1 MENKEMLINKDEFDK
16 YDELAKDDIKINS
29 IDLLLHEAS
38 KYPVYTKEE
47 EVEVFTR
54 YKENPTIELRNEII
68 NHNIKFVIYIAKKFT
83 GSFNVDFEDIVS
95 YGFEGLIIAIN
106 KYDVDTGNKF
116 STYAYNWIASVIRRR
131 CSKESLLISIPAYIQ
146 NSIYKYCAKINEF
159 YIENGYYPSEKEIN
173 EILNVTEEERAM
185 IFSYFDIKN
194 MNSLNIEINDDP
206 HDYTELGDMIADS
219 KKDEYESKELFKIVN
234 EMLDRYLETY
244 VSKNKRD
251 MYREIIKRRLCLDG
265 ENDETLEE
273 ISRDFNLSRERVRQ
287 IVDKFIKYV
296 KSPNN
301 IKKIIDFKTNL

>member
-16 YDELAKDDIKINS
+16 YDEIAKDDIKINS

-83 GSFNVDFEDIVS
+83 GSFNVEFEDIVS
-95 YGFEGLIIAIN
+95 CGFEGLIIAIN

-116 STYAYNWIASVIRRR
+116 STYAYNWIASVISRR
-131 CSKESLLISIPAYIQ
+131 CSKESLLISIPAYMQ
-146 NSIYKYCAKINEF
+146 NSIYKHCAQIDKF
-159 YIENGYYPSEKEIN
+159 YKENGYYPSEKEISEMMN
-173 EILNVTEEERAM
+173 ITEEER
-185 IFSYFDIKN
+185 IRISSYLNIKN
-194 MNSLNIEINDDP
+194 ISSLNTKINTDP

-234 EMLDRYLETY
+234 EMLDKYLQTY

-273 ISRDFNLSRERVRQ
+273 ISKDFNLSRERVRQ